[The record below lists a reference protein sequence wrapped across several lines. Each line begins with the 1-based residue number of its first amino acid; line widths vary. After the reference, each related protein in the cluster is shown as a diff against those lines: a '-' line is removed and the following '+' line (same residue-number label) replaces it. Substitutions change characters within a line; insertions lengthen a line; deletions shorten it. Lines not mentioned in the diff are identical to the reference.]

1 MITIFLFFLQSMINP
16 TDSTGLEVVFTNI
29 KQAQGQLMIAVYDKS
44 EDYMVE
50 NKVRSK
56 RVVPVTAKGTITCL
70 FPELGPGTYAISCF
84 HDLNSNGKLDT
95 NFLGIPSEPY
105 GASNNA
111 RPKFR
116 APNWEETRFELK
128 KEGTTISIRLEK
140 W

>member
-1 MITIFLFFLQSMINP
+1 MHTLLLLVLQSFAQP
-16 TDSTGLEVVFTNI
+16 PAAGLEIVFTNI
-29 KQAQGQLMIAVYDKS
+29 KTAKGQIYVAVYDNS
-44 EDYMVE
+44 GNYMNT
-50 NKVRSK
+50 NKARSK
-56 RVVPVTAKGTITCL
+56 RILPVSAKGTITCS
-70 FPELGPGTYAISCF
+70 FPELGSGTYAVSCF
-84 HDLNSNGKLDT
+84 HDVNGNGQMDT

-128 KEGTTISIRLEK
+128 NNSGVLSIRLEK